1 MAPNARSA
9 AARLKV
15 LRTNADPDAIR
26 ESLHDPSP
34 LLVEEAAKRA
44 RTPNMAGPL
53 LEAYCRLH
61 AGAPQSD
68 PGCWARMAIME
79 ALSRLDAPE
88 GEDTARL
95 AVRTVQVEAV
105 SGGMTDTATG
115 LRVAGAGLLAN
126 LRVPGALLDLAWLLH
141 DTEPN
146 AACSHWERPFA
157 KLATRVA
164 AARAIGALGEP
175 AGAAVLTVKLAF
187 PGDELPDVLAECMD
201 ALVALEERRTVEL
214 LTPWLDSPDA
224 YLTATAATDIAAAG
238 GAAAVPI
245 LLGAVDRVCREAQ
258 APLVFALGSI
268 RADAAK
274 EALERLAEHPD
285 VNVREAARSLL

>member
-1 MAPNARSA
+1 MAPNARSP

-15 LRTNADPDAIR
+15 LRTTADPDAMR
-26 ESLHDPSP
+26 SALHDPSP

-44 RTPNMAGPL
+44 TLPNMAGPL
-53 LEAYCRLH
+53 LEAYSRLH
-61 AGAPQSD
+61 AGAPRSD

-79 ALSRLDAPE
+79 ALSRLEAPE
-88 GEDTARL
+88 GEDAARL

-126 LRVPGALLDLAWLLH
+126 LRVPGSLLDLAWLLH

-146 AACSHWERPFA
+146 AACSHRERPFA

-164 AARAIGALGEP
+164 AARAIGALGDP
-175 AGAAVLTVKLAF
+175 AGAAVLAIKLAF
-187 PGDELPDVLAECMD
+187 PHDELPDVLAECMD

-214 LTPWLDSPDA
+214 LTPWLEGADA
-224 YLTATAATDIAAAG
+224 YLAATAATGIAAAG

-245 LLGAVDRVCREAQ
+245 LLGAMERVCREARV
-258 APLVFALGSI
+258 PMVFALGSI
-268 RADAAK
+268 RADGAK
-274 EALERLAEHPD
+274 KALQTLGEHPD
-285 VNVREAARSLL
+285 PNVREAARSLL